1 MINLPSEFLDRMKYI
16 LGNEYFNF
24 IDSYEKISYRG
35 IRVNTLKCSISKL
48 KKIIGFKLE
57 RTNFSDLN
65 FYIPQNIEALGKN
78 PLHHAGAFYIQEPSA
93 SSAVTALNPS
103 GHDKVL
109 DLCAAPGGKS
119 TQIAASLDSNGLL
132 WSNEIVRKRA
142 NILISN
148 IERMGIRNAVVSS
161 IHPDIL
167 CSELEGYF
175 DKVLVDAPC
184 SGEGLFRK
192 NPEAIKEWGYNHVIA
207 CSKRQ
212 ISILNSAS
220 KAVKTGGILVYSTCT
235 FSKEENEEVIEKFL
249 RQNKNFELTEIESK
263 FGRHAYNCENIN
275 LEKARRIYPMD
286 KGEGH
291 FVAKLRKIDGLDNC
305 NSLCDYRIF
314 KNAPKEAYKSYYDIF
329 KTDPFGELVEISDKV
344 FIVPKFLPDISKIPI
359 LRAGV
364 LFGELKKSR
373 VEPAHNVFMAS
384 KPNEIKNVI
393 DLEINSE
400 NIKNFL
406 RGEEIEVNSELQG
419 YTGVS
424 VESIM
429 VGFGKASNAR
439 LKNKY
444 PKGLRNI
451 N

>member
-1 MINLPSEFLDRMKYI
+1 MTNLPNEFLDRMKCM
-16 LGNEYFNF
+16 LGNEYLDF
-24 IDSYEKISYRG
+24 INSYKKASYRG
-35 IRVNTLKCSISKL
+35 IRVNTLKCSVLKL

-57 RTNFSDLN
+57 HTNFSDLN
-65 FYIPQNIEALGKN
+65 FYIPKNIEYLGKH

-103 GHDKVL
+103 GNDKVL

-119 TQIAASLDSNGLL
+119 TQIAVSLNSTGLL
-132 WSNEIVRKRA
+132 WSNEFVRKRA

-148 IERMGIRNAVVSS
+148 IERMGIKNSVVSS

-167 CSELEGYF
+167 CSKLEGYF

-192 NPEAIKEWGYNHVIA
+192 NPESIKEWGYNHVIA

-212 ISILNSAS
+212 ISLLNSAS
-220 KAVKTGGILVYSTCT
+220 KAVRTGGVLVYSTCT
-235 FSKEENEEVIEKFL
+235 FSKEENEDVIEKFL
-249 RQNKNFELTEIESK
+249 LQNKNFELTEIEHN
-263 FGRHAYNCENIN
+263 FGRSAHNCGNIN
-275 LEKARRIYPMD
+275 LGQARRIYPMD

-291 FVAKLRKIDGLDNC
+291 FVAKLRKINGLDNC
-305 NSLCDYRIF
+305 NLLCDYKIF
-314 KNAPKEAYKSYYDIF
+314 KSAPKEAYKLYYDIF
-329 KTDPFGELVEISDKV
+329 NTDPFGELVEIPGKI
-344 FIVPKFLPDISKIPI
+344 FIVPKSLPNISKIPI

-373 VEPAHNVFMAS
+373 IEPAHNIFMAS
-384 KPNEIKNVI
+384 KPDEIKSVI
-393 DLEINSE
+393 DFSINSE
-400 NIKNFL
+400 DIKKFL
-406 RGEEIEVNSELQG
+406 RGEETKINSELYG

-444 PKGLRNI
+444 PKGLRNMS
-451 N
+451 